1 MRNYYLSLIITGL
14 AMLTTGVHA
23 QNSIHRVLKEIEG
36 NNKTLQANWI
46 SLPGRS
52 PPTAKG
58 IKANAEVKAVINM
71 GFSRSREP

>member
-1 MRNYYLSLIITGL
+1 MMGTTNPFNRVELNKPPNITWAMGL
-14 AMLTTGVHA
+14 
-23 QNSIHRVLKEIEG
+23 
-36 NNKTLQANWI
+36 WI